1 MSPHP
6 TPTGDDTGATVTA
19 SRHSDRA
26 NQRRVAAATLVGTTV
41 EWYDFFIYATMAGLV
56 FPQLFFEPAGESV
69 GLLLAFASVG
79 ISFLFRPLGAF
90 LAGHY
95 GDRVGRRVILVVTLV
110 LMGGATTLI
119 GLLPTHQSAGVI
131 APLLLILLR
140 VVQGVSAGGEWG
152 GAALMAVEH
161 APAGRRGLAGS
172 MPQLGVPLGLLLAT
186 AVTALMT
193 GVVSP
198 GEQFLAWGWRVPF
211 LASVVLIAVGYFV
224 RIAVDESPVFQEIA
238 AHQEQTSVPVV
249 ELFRRHWHLVVLAA
263 LVFVGNNAV
272 GYMSTG
278 GFIPAYATSEAV
290 GLSRTDVLVAM
301 TVAATVWLLSTLAAG
316 IVSDRIGRRLTY
328 QIGYVWL
335 ILTVWPLFLLIDSG
349 SLAGLYAG
357 LGLVC
362 IGTGLT
368 YGPQASLYSE
378 LFPASIRFSGVSIS
392 YAIGAILGGAFAPM
406 IAQALLDATGG
417 TSAIAV
423 YLIAMCTVALV
434 AVSLTRDRS
443 GIDLSIGNQAEQEV
457 GSTVFDRRPVPARPR
472 TPAGAAGQGAPGPR

>member
-1 MSPHP
+1 M
-6 TPTGDDTGATVTA
+6 TE

-26 NQRRVAAATLVGTTV
+26 NQRRVAAATLIGTTV

-56 FPQLFFEPAGESV
+56 FSQLFFEPAGESA

-95 GDRVGRRVILVVTLV
+95 GDKLGRRVILMTTLIM
-110 LMGGATTLI
+110 MGGATTLI
-119 GLLPTHQSAGVI
+119 GLLPTYQSVGVL
-131 APLLLILLR
+131 APVLLVLLR
-140 VVQGVSAGGEWG
+140 IVQGISAGGEWG

-161 APAGRRGLAGS
+161 APAERRGLAGS

-193 GVVSP
+193 GVISP
-198 GEQFLAWGWRVPF
+198 GEQFLEWGWRIPF
-211 LASVVLIAVGYFV
+211 AASIVLIAVGYFV

-238 AHQEQTSVPVV
+238 AKKEQASVPIV
-249 ELFRRHWHLVVLAA
+249 ELFRKYWHLVAIAA
-263 LVFVGNNAV
+263 LIFVGNNAV

-278 GFIPAYATSEAV
+278 GFIPAYATSDAV

-301 TVAATVWLLSTLAAG
+301 TFAATVWLVSTLGAG
-316 IVSDRIGRRLTY
+316 IVSDRIGRKLTY

-335 ILTVWPLFLLIDSG
+335 ILTIWPLFLLIDSG
-349 SLAGLYAG
+349 SLLNLYIG

-417 TSAIAV
+417 TPAIAV
-423 YLIAMCTVALV
+423 YLIGMCLVALV
-434 AVSLTRDRS
+434 AVSLVRDRS
-443 GIDLSIGNQAEQEV
+443 RIDLSINNQAEQEI
-457 GSTVFDRRPVPARPR
+457 GSTVFDKRPVPDRPR
-472 TPAGAAGQGAPGPR
+472 RMSGSRS